1 MIREKKLSRKAFEN
15 LSQLIERFREAPFV
29 NAMYLIGSLVHGPIK
44 PLSDLDFAVLL
55 SKELNRKQLFQEQ
68 LELIGLACDLLETEE
83 IDLILL
89 NTAPPRI
96 AHSILRTGRLAF
108 VKDKKQL
115 ADFTEMT
122 VKIYLDFKPY
132 RTAFDRTFMQGIG
145 LHG

>member
-1 MIREKKLSRKAFEN
+1 MIREKKLSREAFEN
-15 LSQLIERFREAPFV
+15 LPQLIERFREAPFV
-29 NAMYLIGSLVHGPIK
+29 KAMYLIGSLVHGPIK

>member
-1 MIREKKLSRKAFEN
+1 MH
-15 LSQLIERFREAPFV
+15 
-29 NAMYLIGSLVHGPIK
+29 GSIK

-89 NTAPPRI
+89 NTTPPRI
-96 AHSILRTGRLAF
+96 AHSILRTGHLAF
-108 VKDKKQL
+108 VKGKKQL

-145 LHG
+145 LNG